1 MKQKARHSGFTL
13 AEIAVVLAIIGI
25 AMTMGLKML
34 TATFE
39 NSAYSETKAKQERIK
54 LALVSFMRSNGR
66 LPCPDTTALL
76 ANPTGV
82 EAAACTFPPL
92 IPALLAANRAAG
104 SGVVPWA
111 TLGLPR
117 EAVLDGWG
125 NYFTYRV
132 ANFVAIDPVTSITV
146 GGVSPPLHLYN
157 NHNWTS
163 RIGFDI
169 RSLTTPASAP
179 SVPVPSYATFTIQTR
194 LTPAALPTDE
204 ARNAVVVILSHGKN
218 GLGARTTRPVA
229 VAALPAAAVAP
240 DERQTGTPGT
250 IIFYRRAVNDVA
262 IDAAN
267 NPGGPIDDVV
277 AYLTPQE
284 LLQPLINEKT
294 LKGQCQ
300 AYCDVATAGTGCTP
314 LIPASG
320 PQITVGNSV
329 LLAAPITTTCP

>member
-34 TATFE
+34 TATLE
-39 NSAYSETKAKQERIK
+39 NSAYSETRAKQERIK

-82 EAAACTFPPL
+82 EAAACTSPPL
-92 IPALLAANRAAG
+92 IPVLLAANRAAG

-132 ANFVAIDPVTSITV
+132 ANFVPVVDVVSAV
-146 GGVSPPLHLYN
+146 GAVAGPPLHPFA
-157 NHNWTS
+157 NHNWTTAA
-163 RIGFDI
+163 GFDI
-169 RSLTTPASAP
+169 RSLNTVPTTGSQ
-179 SVPVPSYATFTIQTR
+179 TFLIQTR
-194 LTPAALPTDE
+194 LTPAVALTPE
-204 ARNAVVVILSHGKN
+204 SRNAVVVILSHGKN

-240 DERQTGTPGT
+240 DERTTGTPGT
-250 IIFYRRAVNDVA
+250 ITFVRRAVNDVA

-267 NPGGPIDDVV
+267 NPGGPTDDVV
-277 AYLTPQE
+277 AYLTPQD

-294 LKGQCQ
+294 LLGQCY
-300 AYCDVATAGTGCTP
+300 AYC
-314 LIPASG
+314 
-320 PQITVGNSV
+320 
-329 LLAAPITTTCP
+329 LAANVPPPGPNCVPAAIPIGAVIGNCP

>member
-34 TATFE
+34 TATLE
-39 NSAYSETKAKQERIK
+39 NSAYSETRAKQERIK

-82 EAAACTFPPL
+82 EPAACTFPPL

-104 SGVVPWA
+104 SGVVPWQ

-132 ANFVAIDPVTSITV
+132 ANFVAIDPVITITA

-157 NHNWTS
+157 NHNWTI
-163 RIGFDI
+163 RTGFDI
-169 RSLTTPASAP
+169 RSLTTPVFAPTVPAP
-179 SVPVPSYATFTIQTR
+179 SYSTFTIQTR
-194 LTPAALPTDE
+194 QTPNDALAIE
-204 ARNAVVVILSHGKN
+204 ARNAVAVILSHGKN

-229 VAALPAAAVAP
+229 VAALPVAAVAP
-240 DERQTGTPGT
+240 DERTTGTPGT
-250 IIFYRRAVNDVA
+250 INFVRRAVNDVA

-277 AYLTPQE
+277 AYLTPQD
-284 LLQPLINEKT
+284 LLQPLINDKT
-294 LKGQCQ
+294 LLGQCQ
-300 AYCDVATAGTGCTP
+300 AYCALPAAACTP
-314 LIPASG
+314 QTLASGG

-329 LLAAPITTTCP
+329 LQLAPLSSTCP